1 MLYVMPTNQVQGLVM
16 CNIAVFE
23 FMGQTISE
31 CGGYGATYLVYGDPV
46 DISVVHKPNDLIGEE
61 LSIVL

>member
-31 CGGYGATYLVYGDPV
+31 CGGYSTTYLVYGDSV
-46 DISVVHKPNDLIGEE
+46 DISVVHKPNDLVGEE